1 MVSLDRIQLPSIID
15 TIVAVVES
23 PVRAADRISHIAQK
37 SLFCDCFSVFIS
49 IPCSLYRT
57 IKVCVVNAITWV
69 VDEAKSLCFRVYA
82 LYLDTVDFLVN
93 HPATSDLFQWLV
105 SFVIEDD
112 HSAEKIV
119 EAKKALNEKTRSSVY
134 NETARV
140 LSKYLISYL
149 RHSLDNALVMHAT
162 VRPKWVST
170 LLWQKPDG
178 TLTYSLT
185 GRLLCSFL
193 QKNEAVV
200 ERYIELNIIKRISHF
215 ADIIQKLQNAKRFA
229 FLDLL
234 RGVIA
239 TTGKTHF
246 MELNAKAIHLAQ
258 HPPSEQERAHLEHE
272 RGVLQSRIMRSFD
285 VIGEV
290 FMKLLFP
297 QGEKDIEL
305 PVSPMAA
312 SYLQTFLFELMKNEA
327 VPAGACKA
335 FTLGTTDYAKSM
347 IMLEGF
353 TLLGKLV
360 DQETHSNVP
369 NNEVHYPHVAELAVA
384 LEDTLPEIFDYGDPN
399 FIPTSISEI
408 AQKKL
413 AGKTSQ
419 LMGEKLQTIPLQDL
433 VLLGLDKLLPA
444 LNDGGT
450 WVVEE
455 GQKRFQMQPFQFEI
469 TLDDKRERERRYQE
483 KTELKKRE
491 LKEYVD
497 GIGKTRQGIEQLF
510 QYAIFGANSPLYAT
524 PQQNSSI
531 WDKIADT
538 YHRLTKQVTSKGLS
552 QIGLVERIGR
562 LNQSLLVK
570 LMLPEH
576 HKLFIEVTQAIFELL
591 GETAQF
597 PDLRDPRYKKENN

>member
-1 MVSLDRIQLPSIID
+1 MVSLDRVQLPSIID
-15 TIVAVVES
+15 PVVAVVES
-23 PVRAADRISHIAQK
+23 PQRPADRISHLAQK
-37 SLFCDCFSVFIS
+37 SLFSDWVSVAIS
-49 IPCSLYRT
+49 FPCALYRT

-69 VDEAKSLCFRVYA
+69 IDEANTLCFRVYA

-93 HPATSDLFQWLV
+93 HPVTSDLFQWLV
-105 SFVIEDD
+105 SFVIEDNN
-112 HSAEKIV
+112 SAEKID
-119 EAKKALNEKTRSSVY
+119 EAKKALYEKTRTSVY
-134 NETARV
+134 NETAKV

-149 RHSLDNALVMHAT
+149 RHSLDNALTMHAT

-193 QKNEAVV
+193 QKNEGLV
-200 ERYIELNIIKRISHF
+200 ERAIELNVVNRISCF
-215 ADIIQKLQNAKRFA
+215 ADIIRIVQHNKRFA

-239 TTGKTHF
+239 TTGKAHF
-246 MELNAKAIHLAQ
+246 LELNARAIHLAQ
-258 HPPSEQERAHLEHE
+258 HPPSEQERAHLEYE

-285 VIGEV
+285 VIGEA

-305 PVSPMAA
+305 PLVPMAA
-312 SYLQTFLFELMKNEA
+312 PYLQNFLFEMLKKEA
-327 VPAGACKA
+327 VPAVACKG
-335 FTLGTTDYAKSM
+335 FTLGTTEYAKSM

-353 TLLGKLV
+353 KLLGKLV
-360 DQETHSNVP
+360 DQEIHSDVP
-369 NNEVHYPHVAELAVA
+369 NNEVHYPHIAELAVA

-413 AGKTSQ
+413 ACKTSQ
-419 LMGEKLQTIPLQDL
+419 LMGEKLQTIPLQEL
-433 VLLGLDKLLPA
+433 VLLSLDRLLSA

-455 GQKRFQMQPFQFEI
+455 GQRRFQMQPFQFEI
-469 TLDDKRERERRYQE
+469 TLDDKREKERRYQE

-524 PQQNSSI
+524 PQQNSSF

-538 YHRLTKQVTSKGLS
+538 YNRLTKQMTSKGLS

-591 GETAQF
+591 GEKAQF